1 MGGDKGSKGITW
13 QSLHPTELFQEMAEA
28 FPSVGLDQ
36 FQHLMKEAG
45 ISTGYQEKPCLNP
58 QDPECPRT
66 APNKGA
72 AEEPDIGVELTGGC
86 SSFAT
91 RYAND
96 LDSYQLP
103 KLDTFYRFST

>member
-13 QSLHPTELFQEMAEA
+13 QSLHPTKLFQEMAEA

-45 ISTGYQEKPCLNP
+45 ISSGYQEKPCLNP

-66 APNKGA
+66 EPNKGA

-91 RYAND
+91 RYAHINEA
-96 LDSYQLP
+96 
-103 KLDTFYRFST
+103 